1 VVGGGAV
8 AVLPPGLH
16 LSGNGKLSGARHEA
30 EAALLG
36 AHPSIHEVR
45 EAIERVAP
53 TALTVLLS
61 GEIGTGK
68 SLAAAAIHAASR
80 RADRPFV
87 EVHCDGLDEHALEA
101 ELCAPGV
108 AARNDAAGSGAGRL
122 RQADG
127 GTLFLGDVA
136 ELPSG
141 TQGRLLHFLEEGV
154 FEPAGGEAIR
164 ADVRLVVA
172 THRDL
177 REEVAAGRFRKD
189 LFYRLNVV
197 QIELP
202 PLRERK
208 MDVPLLAAE
217 LLARARQRQGRLVEG
232 FTPDALELLQ
242 AHSWPGNVRELA
254 NAIERAVVMAR
265 ERWIRPEDLRPV
277 LIHHAS
283 RDLEVSIPGS
293 TLAEIERVAILRT
306 LDLVHGSTSRAAA
319 MLGISTR
326 KIQYRMREYREDG
339 RLAPTSSGRSG

>member
-1 VVGGGAV
+1 M
-8 AVLPPGLH
+8 
-16 LSGNGKLSGARHEA
+16 SGNGQLGGARCGSK
-30 EAALLG
+30 AALLG
-36 AHPSIHEVR
+36 AHPTIQEVR
-45 EAIERVAP
+45 EAIARVAP

-68 SLAAAAIHAASR
+68 SLAAAAIHAASP
-80 RADRPFV
+80 RARGPFV

-101 ELCAPGV
+101 ELCGPAAG
-108 AARNDAAGSGAGRL
+108 ARNGGGAAGAGRL

-136 ELPSG
+136 EMPAG
-141 TQGRLLHFLEEGV
+141 TQGRLLHVLEEGV
-154 FEPAGGEAIR
+154 FEPAGGGEAIR
-164 ADVRLVVA
+164 ADLRLVVA

-197 QIELP
+197 QIDLP
-202 PLRERK
+202 PLRERR
-208 MDVPLLAAE
+208 MDIPLLATE
-217 LLARARQRQGRLVEG
+217 LLERAAQRHGRFIDG
-232 FTPDALELLQ
+232 FTADALELLQ
-242 AHSWPGNVRELA
+242 GHSWPGNVRELA

-277 LIHHAS
+277 LIRPSA
-283 RDLEVSIPGS
+283 RELEVSIPGS

-306 LDLVHGSTSRAAA
+306 LALVRGSTSRAAA

-339 RLAPTSSGRSG
+339 CLAPAPSGRSD